1 MRSFGQHLPTCLRVG
16 QGALT
21 HTQRCVKGTTAGND
35 TSHISHLSDI
45 WPSSH
50 TSCPFCRSLFTSP
63 QVCFFSFNLR
73 LAVEKMKIF
82 FRHFNAFCVLNGSC
96 GWLLVLL
103 TFAQPL
109 PQWPSPPSPRK
120 AGVECHIWSGRVI
133 ATPPD
138 LGLHLFSIHQQMAGG
153 SHVFPFIVIAGFF
166 FWQIQHDTVRSS
178 LGGQRSLSHLLL

>member
-1 MRSFGQHLPTCLRVG
+1 MILR
-16 QGALT
+16 
-21 HTQRCVKGTTAGND
+21 
-35 TSHISHLSDI
+35 TSA
-45 WPSSH
+45 
-50 TSCPFCRSLFTSP
+50 TSP
-63 QVCFFSFNLR
+63 TYGRPHTLPALSAALSSPPLKFVFFPFSLR

-82 FRHFNAFCVLNGSC
+82 FRHFDAFCVLNGSC

-133 ATPPD
+133 ATPPE

-166 FWQIQHDTVRSS
+166 FWQIQHDTVRSP